1 MVKIKKLVAAAA
13 ISIFAFSAIGC
24 SMIAKTPEGIKK
36 TVLAKVEGTN
46 ITRADVDEIA
56 EPYLEQYV
64 WTHTTEDGEVHD
76 HSEEEKNNAEL
87 ATAAKDVRLQALE
100 LLIEEKIF
108 ELKATELNLLPTDE
122 EVKEQT
128 DAHIASLKES
138 MGGEEKFAAALEE
151 AGLTLEEYTKT
162 LTTSMRN
169 QLIQTNVL
177 EDLFKDIKVEDSE
190 IETYY
195 NENVDSFKTA
205 DVSHILV
212 DSEELAN
219 ELIAKINA
227 GEDFAELAKAN
238 STDTASATEGGSL
251 GNVNYGNSGFVQE
264 FVDGMK
270 ALGDQ
275 GGISQPIKSD
285 YGYHIIKVENVT
297 AQTLEEAKETIKTTL
312 ETEKKNALYTES
324 LEKWR
329 KEYNVKTYENRL

>member
-56 EPYLEQYV
+56 DPYLEQNV
-64 WTHTTEDGEVHD
+64 WQHTHEDGEVHD
-76 HSEEEKNNAEL
+76 HSEDENNPEL
-87 ATAAKDVRLQALE
+87 AAVIKDVRMQALE
-100 LLIEEKIF
+100 MLIEEKIF
-108 ELKATELNLLPTDE
+108 NLKATELNLIPTDE

-128 DAHIASLKES
+128 DAYIESLKTS
-138 MGGEEKFAAALEE
+138 MGGEEAFTKALEE
-151 AGLTLEEYTKT
+151 AGLTLEEYNKDLTK
-162 LTTSMRN
+162 SVKN
-169 QLIQTNVL
+169 QIIQTKVI
-177 EDLFKDIKVEDSE
+177 EDMFKDIKVEDSE
-190 IETYY
+190 LETYY
-195 NENVDSFKTA
+195 NENIESFKTA

-212 DSEELAN
+212 DSEDLAK

-238 STDTASATEGGSL
+238 STDTASAVEGGSL

-270 ALGDQ
+270 ALGDE
-275 GGISQPIKSD
+275 GGISEPVKSQH
-285 YGYHIIKVENVT
+285 GYHIIKVENVVSKT
-297 AQTLEEAKETIKTTL
+297 FEESKETIRATL
-312 ETEKKNALYTES
+312 ENKEKNALYAET
-324 LEKWR
+324 LEKW
-329 KEYNVKTYENRL
+329 KEEYKVKTYENRL

>member
-24 SMIAKTPEGIKK
+24 SMIAKTPEGIKN

-56 EPYLEQYV
+56 DPYLEQYV
-64 WTHTTEDGEVHD
+64 WTHTGAEGEVHD
-76 HSEEEKNNAEL
+76 HSEEEKNDAEL
-87 ATAAKDVRLQALE
+87 AATAKDVRLQALD
-100 LLIEEKIF
+100 LLVEEAMF
-108 ELKATELNLLPTDE
+108 TLKATELNLLPTDE
-122 EVKEQT
+122 EVQEQT

-138 MGGEEKFAAALEE
+138 MGGEEEFATALEE
-151 AGLTLEEYTKT
+151 SELTLEEYTET
-162 LTTSMRN
+162 LKVSIKN

-177 EDLFKDIKVEDSE
+177 EDMFKDIKVEDSE

-195 NENVDSFKTA
+195 NENIESFKTA

-212 DSEELAN
+212 DSEELAK

-270 ALGDQ
+270 ALGDE
-275 GGISQPIKSD
+275 GGISEPIKSD
-285 YGYHIIKVENVT
+285 YGYHIIKVENVA

-312 ETEKKNALYTES
+312 ETEKKNTLYAES
-324 LEKWR
+324 LEKW
-329 KEYNVKTYENRL
+329 KEEYNVKTYENRL